1 MLKTVEEGA
10 EPPGT
15 ATFCDSLDFSY
26 RLFPPSRESARAE
39 LREPLLISVWGE

>member
-1 MLKTVEEGA
+1 MLKTVGEGA

-26 RLFPPSRESARAE
+26 CFHLHVNPVSCGAPVDASRC
-39 LREPLLISVWGE
+39 